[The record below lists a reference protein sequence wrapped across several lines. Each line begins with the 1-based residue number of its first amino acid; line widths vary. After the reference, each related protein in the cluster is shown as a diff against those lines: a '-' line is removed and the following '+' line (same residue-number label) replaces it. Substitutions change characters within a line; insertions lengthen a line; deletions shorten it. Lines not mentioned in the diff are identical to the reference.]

1 MIHGTGWDQERV
13 ERVVVLHV
21 PDGYRLLTQL
31 EWVEPGDL
39 ALGYDGVLSLPHPTN
54 YGEQAR
60 CLVPF
65 VRRGVGLDH
74 TFEIPPRPEEY
85 AFSSI
90 SINPV
95 SGRIEAEE

>member
-1 MIHGTGWDQERV
+1 MIHGTRWDKERV
-13 ERVVVLHV
+13 ERVIVLRV
-21 PDGYRLLTQL
+21 PEEYRLLTQL
-31 EWVEPGDL
+31 ERVEPGDL
-39 ALGYDGVLSLPHPTN
+39 ALGYDGTLRVPHPTN

-65 VRRGVGLDH
+65 VRRGKGLNH
-74 TFEIPPRPEEY
+74 CFEIPPRPEDY
-85 AFSSI
+85 VFSSI